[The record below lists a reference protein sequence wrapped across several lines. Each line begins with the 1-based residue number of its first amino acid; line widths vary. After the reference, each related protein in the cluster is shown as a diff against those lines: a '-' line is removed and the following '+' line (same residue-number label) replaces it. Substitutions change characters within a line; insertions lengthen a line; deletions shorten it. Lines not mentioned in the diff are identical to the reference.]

1 VALRA
6 ENRDQRERS
15 SKQKVEFVFGLAHVV
30 DPVQDHFLP
39 CVLVRNFLIIPAVP
53 VSLVF
58 LGNSITVSFVFAALI
73 FV

>member
-1 VALRA
+1 M
-6 ENRDQRERS
+6 RS
-15 SKQKVEFVFGLAHVV
+15 CQEFY
-30 DPVQDHFLP
+30 
-39 CVLVRNFLIIPAVP
+39 IIPAVP

>member
-1 VALRA
+1 MALRV

-15 SKQKVEFVFGLAHVV
+15 SKQKAEFISGLAHVV
-30 DPVQDHFLP
+30 DPVQDHFLHCP
-39 CVLVRNFLIIPAVP
+39 SCQEFLIIPAVP

-58 LGNSITVSFVFAALI
+58 LGYSITVSSVFVALI

>member
-1 VALRA
+1 MALRA

-15 SKQKVEFVFGLAHVV
+15 SKQKAEFISGLAHVV

-39 CVLVRNFLIIPAVP
+39 FILVRNFLSYLPCL